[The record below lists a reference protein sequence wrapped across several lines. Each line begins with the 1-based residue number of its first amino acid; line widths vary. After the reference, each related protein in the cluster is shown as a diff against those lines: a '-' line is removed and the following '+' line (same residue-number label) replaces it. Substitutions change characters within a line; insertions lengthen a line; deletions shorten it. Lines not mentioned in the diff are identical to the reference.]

1 MFSVCL
7 TPQPPPDPLGFIL
20 STTTNQITSIM
31 VSDSEQTPVAHM
43 QRFAIGPFLSF
54 LVFEGIWSIRITPS
68 RHQPTSTPLDPSSP
82 IIFISFLRPLSYRV
96 LGMFSLATLFP
107 LFLIPLPKLTVYQKP
122 SFIYPPL
129 VVPFSSVIFPPLSCF
144 GMRTGLLSSHTSF
157 SSFLSPGLFLPLF
170 RLSSPFLR
178 WTLSAACVSIFP
190 VLFSNFPN
198 FAHLHYF
205 AIETIFPPKRVVPT
219 D

>member
-96 LGMFSLATLFP
+96 LAILYLSTFGRPVFLRYLSSSLVLRNAYWFVIQSHFLLFVFISRALSTSFPSLFSLFTLDAFCCMCIHFSGPFLKFPKLRAFTLFCHRDY
-107 LFLIPLPKLTVYQKP
+107 IPP
-122 SFIYPPL
+122 
-129 VVPFSSVIFPPLSCF
+129 
-144 GMRTGLLSSHTSF
+144 
-157 SSFLSPGLFLPLF
+157 
-170 RLSSPFLR
+170 
-178 WTLSAACVSIFP
+178 
-190 VLFSNFPN
+190 
-198 FAHLHYF
+198 
-205 AIETIFPPKRVVPT
+205 
-219 D
+219 